1 MIGLALLAALAAQP
15 GDEPQADPPAAA
27 ASDAAE
33 AERLLGEM
41 LLERFECARCHQ
53 LERQSVVQDRSCV
66 DCHRA
71 IQAGTLPAP
80 PELLARWRGRLRH
93 LLEVPSL
100 RGVGGVLRAPWIEQY
115 LLRPHELRR
124 GLAESMPR
132 LSIKPTEAR
141 AIAHALTGGKEPPSD
156 VVRRGDAARG
166 LALLESKGC
175 TTCHAYT
182 GAGRA
187 LGTTAPAGVDGE
199 RLARGMK
206 LAPDLRATRERTTP
220 ALVSRLLDDPRALR
234 PDALMPKVALAQSE
248 KADVLAALFDLPVPL
263 LPAREP
269 PPRLPVLKRKVR
281 FAEVQEAVLQ
291 KTCIHCHAEDSR
303 NLGVGGPGSSGG
315 FGYAG
320 TNLVLT
326 SYARVLAGSQRAPT
340 LDPER
345 ARALEG
351 PLGLSDVFGPGVLPP
366 RGPPGVHR
374 SVFRPV
380 EEGPMKGVPLLV
392 AQLRARQLEE
402 AGEVVPGVVG
412 MPLGLPALSPE
423 ALQLVESWVAQGRP
437 Q

>member
-15 GDEPQADPPAAA
+15 GDEPQTRPPASAA
-27 ASDAAE
+27 TDAAE

-71 IQAGTLPAP
+71 IVSGALPAP
-80 PELLARWRGRLRH
+80 PELLSRWRGNLKN

-100 RGVGGVLRAPWIEQY
+100 RGAAGVLRAEWVEQY
-115 LLRPHELRR
+115 LLRPHDLRR

-132 LSIKPTEAR
+132 LSIRPAEAR
-141 AIAHALTGGKEPPSD
+141 AIAVALTAGKAPPSGP
-156 VVRRGDAARG
+156 VRRGDAARG
-166 LALLESKGC
+166 LSVLEQKGC

-187 LGTTAPAGVDGE
+187 LRTTAPAGVEGE
-199 RLARGMK
+199 PLARGIK

-220 ALVSRLLDDPRALR
+220 ALVSALLDDPRAVR
-234 PDALMPKVALAQSE
+234 PDALMPKLGLTEGE
-248 KADVLAALFDLPVPL
+248 KADLLAALFDLPVPL

-269 PPRLPVLKRKVR
+269 PPRLPVLSRKVR
-281 FAEVQEAVLQ
+281 FAEVAEAVLS

-320 TNLVLT
+320 TNLGHT
-326 SYARVLAGSQRAPT
+326 SYARVRAGSQRAPT
-340 LDPER
+340 LDPEL
-345 ARALEG
+345 ARSLDG
-351 PLGLSDVFGPGVLPP
+351 PATLSGVFGPGVIPS

-423 ALQLVESWVAQGRP
+423 ELQLVESWVAKGRP